1 MTDTTKLK
9 PKGDKVLVKVATDE
23 EVTASGIILTSAKH
37 ERKYEGVVV
46 DVGDHEDIKK
56 YGVEVGMYVFY
67 PKGLNIEMFVKEDNV
82 DVAYDFVSVY
92 DILAVGT
99 EE

>member
-1 MTDTTKLK
+1 MDTTKIK
-9 PKGDKVLVKVATDE
+9 PQGDKILVKVAVDE
-23 EVTASGIILTSAKH
+23 EVTQSGIILTSAKH

-46 DVGDHEDIKK
+46 DVGNHPDIKK
-56 YGVEVGMYVFY
+56 YGIETGMYVFY
-67 PKGLNIEMFVKEDNV
+67 PRGLNTEVLTKENNV